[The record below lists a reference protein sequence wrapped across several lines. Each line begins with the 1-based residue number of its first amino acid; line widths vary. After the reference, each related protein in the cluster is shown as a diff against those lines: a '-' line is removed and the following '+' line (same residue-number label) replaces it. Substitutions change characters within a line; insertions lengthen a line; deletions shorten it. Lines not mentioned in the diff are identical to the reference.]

1 MSPTE
6 SADGHYFQLAI
17 GESVP
22 MLDSVSRV
30 TGVVEYT
37 VNLRLP
43 NMLVGMIVRSSVP
56 HARLVKVN
64 VSQAEKVPGV
74 LAVLTAAD
82 LGRQATYGIG
92 IKDQS
97 VVALDRVRFVGEP
110 VAAIAAEHLDA
121 AEEAASRVEADYEE
135 LPAVFDALAAIQPG
149 APVLHEPFSNNI
161 FKHAK
166 LRHGDVEGGFAEAD
180 EIFEDTFTSPPAQ
193 QASLEPH
200 VTAAQWDGDRLT
212 VWTAAQAPFTVRK
225 VLAEI
230 FGIAPEDVRVIVPP
244 LGGGYG
250 GKGHVRIE
258 PIVAALAR
266 KAGGRPV
273 KVVLSRAEEFVTV
286 TKHAAAITLKTG
298 VRHDGT
304 FTVRQATIYW
314 NGGAYADASPLL
326 VPAGMVRSVGPYRI
340 PAVRVDSY
348 GVYTNLPPAGA
359 YRGAMSSQTTWAY
372 ESQMDIIA
380 RKMGWH
386 PVKFRLKNLL
396 RSGDLFATGETL
408 HDVHFVECLEAAVR
422 GLEPHPSP
430 RLDGHYSPLSQAYP
444 WERGDGTGVRGE
456 ARRGRGCAV
465 MMKST
470 VAVSKSQA
478 RLQLSTDGT
487 VTLFT
492 STVEMGQGAHTALA
506 QITAD
511 ALGVPLSAIRV
522 VGPDTAITPF
532 DSTTSAS
539 RSTSMMGSAVRVAA
553 AELTK
558 KLIALAAPT
567 LETPAEALKAE
578 RGRVVGAAESI
589 SYADILRRNDLDRL
603 EASGESATAFG
614 IDPETGQGISTPH
627 WHQGAGAAEVEVD
640 TETGK
645 VTVLRYNAA
654 SFAGRMVNPRL
665 AQLQNDGNV
674 IYGLGPALLEEMA
687 LDGGQVTNPNLSDY
701 MIPSFCDVPLEL
713 KSACLESEH
722 GELHGIGEMTLP
734 PVAPAIAN
742 AIENAVGVRI
752 KDLPITAE
760 KVLRALRAVEETT

>member
-1 MSPTE
+1 M
-6 SADGHYFQLAI
+6 AI

-22 MLDSVSRV
+22 MLDSVARV
-30 TGVVEYT
+30 TGAVEYAL
-37 VNLRLP
+37 NLRLP
-43 NMLVGMIVRSSVP
+43 NMLVGKIVRSSVP
-56 HARLVKVN
+56 HARLVKVD
-64 VSQAEKVPGV
+64 VSQAENVPGV
-74 LAVLTAAD
+74 LAVLTGAH
-82 LGRQATYGIG
+82 LGPQAIYGVG
-92 IKDQS
+92 IRDQG

-110 VAAIAAEHLDA
+110 VAAIAAENLDA
-121 AEEAASRVEADYEE
+121 AEEAAPLVEVGCEE
-135 LPAVFDALAAIQPG
+135 LPAIFDSLAAIRPG
-149 APVLHEPFSNNI
+149 APALHERFSNNI

-166 LRHGDVEGGFAEAD
+166 LRRGDVERGFAEAD

-212 VWTAAQAPFTVRK
+212 VWTTAQAPFMVRK

-230 FGIAPEDVRVIVPP
+230 FGIAPEAVRVIVPP

-266 KAGGRPV
+266 QAGGRPV

-298 VRHDGT
+298 VRRDGT
-304 FTVRQATIYW
+304 FTARQVTIYW

-326 VPAGMVRSVGPYRI
+326 VPAGMLRSVGPYRI

-386 PVKFRLKNLL
+386 PVEFRMKNLL
-396 RSGDLFATGETL
+396 RSGDRFATGEIL

-422 GLEPHPSP
+422 DWKAADRRLEI
-430 RLDGHYSPLSQAYP
+430 
-444 WERGDGTGVRGE
+444 GDYR
-456 ARRGRGCAV
+456 RRGRGCAV

-478 RLQLSTDGT
+478 RLQLSADGT

-492 STVEMGQGAHTALA
+492 STVEMGQGTHTALA
-506 QITAD
+506 QITAS
-511 ALGVPLSAIRV
+511 ALGVPLSATRV
-522 VGPDTAITPF
+522 VGPDTAVTPF

-539 RSTSMMGSAVRVAA
+539 RSTSMMGSAVMMAA
-553 AELTK
+553 DELKK
-558 KLIALAAPT
+558 KLIALAEPT

-578 RGRVVGAAESI
+578 RGRVVGATESI
-589 SYADILRRNDLDRL
+589 SYTDILRRSDLDAV
-603 EASGESATAFG
+603 EAFGEYATAFG

-654 SFAGRMVNPRL
+654 SFAGRVVNPRL

-674 IYGLGPALLEEMA
+674 IYGLGPALLEEMVF
-687 LDGGQVTNPNLSDY
+687 DGGQVTNPNLSDY
-701 MIPSFCDVPLEL
+701 LIPSFCDAPLEL
-713 KSACLESEH
+713 ASACLESKH
-722 GELHGIGEMTLP
+722 GDLHGIGEMTLP

-742 AIENAVGVRI
+742 AIEDALGVRI

-760 KVLRALRAVEETT
+760 KVLRALRAHPKT